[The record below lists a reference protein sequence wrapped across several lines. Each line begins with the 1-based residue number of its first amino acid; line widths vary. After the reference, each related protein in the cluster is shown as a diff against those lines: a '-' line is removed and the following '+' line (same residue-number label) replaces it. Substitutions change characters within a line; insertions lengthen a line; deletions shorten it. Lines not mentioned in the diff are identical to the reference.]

1 MPRRSAVKASNTPAK
16 SQKDSNSG
24 TDDAAWLLRALGKKK
39 KKKSKN
45 AAETNAVRTSGTET
59 SAKKTQQKVENERKV
74 GVIGLSM
81 SVQERQQLWRNGS
94 TKKPLDEAAEHTK
107 QQERER
113 QETGFDRV
121 FQEVFG
127 KDQVGQKGADEEEM
141 DSILGAAKAS
151 SLGLSTTTA
160 SLMATNDGNAKETT
174 ETGKRRAPDD
184 VEENSWGFASTE
196 NSALSLDD
204 FDAEE
209 DSNNVDSGAFKAGNA
224 AGFERWKAEDA
235 QRAVSDNFVKLN
247 MRKRFKGSSGRAK
260 KRPAYLRARNEN
272 SLDEATGEKSTG
284 IAPVVDANGSQQ
296 RKLDKSL
303 LADDGVDF
311 IEECLE
317 ALAKAEKAHELT
329 NQATDSKSPKQGLE
343 PPRCHHALVCPR
355 RMLWRSST
363 RVNERVGT

>member
-1 MPRRSAVKASNTPAK
+1 M
-16 SQKDSNSG
+16 
-24 TDDAAWLLRALGKKK
+24 
-39 KKKSKN
+39 
-45 AAETNAVRTSGTET
+45 
-59 SAKKTQQKVENERKV
+59 
-74 GVIGLSM
+74 
-81 SVQERQQLWRNGS
+81 
-94 TKKPLDEAAEHTK
+94 
-107 QQERER
+107 
-113 QETGFDRV
+113 
-121 FQEVFG
+121 
-127 KDQVGQKGADEEEM
+127 GQKGADEEEM

-363 RVNERVGT
+363 RVNEWVGT